1 MARTNDIPHNVT
13 HSTLVL
19 FYFIYDE
26 IQYLCFSLCLMIAPK
41 ENIYK
46 KNSAATR
53 NWHCLLQAW
62 FELLYTERETATM
75 KSTVRLKHA
84 KAFLFFNIIWT
95 FFSS

>member
-46 KNSAATR
+46 K
-53 NWHCLLQAW
+53 
-62 FELLYTERETATM
+62 
-75 KSTVRLKHA
+75 K
-84 KAFLFFNIIWT
+84 
-95 FFSS
+95 